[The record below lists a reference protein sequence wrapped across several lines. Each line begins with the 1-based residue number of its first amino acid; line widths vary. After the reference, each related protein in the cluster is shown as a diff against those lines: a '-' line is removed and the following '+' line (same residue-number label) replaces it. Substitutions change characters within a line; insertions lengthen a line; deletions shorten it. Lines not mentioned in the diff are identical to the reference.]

1 MNEEFNKLIEKN
13 TNGIFGQKG
22 SKLTFGNKDLLNF
35 IEKQKSYEIKSDFFY
50 QVMDAHIIEKKGI
63 QNIRKLMKE
72 FSSNYE
78 LNHNI
83 AVEYIKEHVAKKYR
97 ENDVNE
103 ILHSL
108 QLLKDEVDFKISD
121 YDLSYHFMYSAHLR
135 KEQIQSV
142 KPEFAVM
149 ALAYL
154 SDNIRLWN
162 SFNGHEQTRFLKD
175 CISHM
180 PYVGSQY
187 YRKHINIL
195 IKSANIDW
203 LNNENTNLL
212 VTCCDLDQ
220 IKIASFILS
229 GVKKEIPDSL
239 LDTTELFATVSRS
252 DDISPVYDFLMAHSD
267 MQKIYEKNSIN
278 KEKLNI
284 ELIAEKRQSFKSQDV
299 DIIEYYI
306 NNVNYEKRIS
316 DAITVWFEKNNLPE
330 MERIKMENMLLK
342 KDSENIKFNVKAT
355 NRL

>member
-1 MNEEFNKLIEKN
+1 MNEELNRLIEKN

-35 IEKQKSYEIKSDFFY
+35 IEKQKNYETKLDFFY

-78 LNHNI
+78 LNNNI
-83 AVEYIKEHVAKKYR
+83 AVEYIKDHVAKKYR
-97 ENDVNE
+97 ENNVNE

-121 YDLSYHFMYSAHLR
+121 YDLSYQFMSSAHLR

-154 SDNIRLWN
+154 SENLRLWN
-162 SFNGHEQTRFLKD
+162 SFNSHEQTRFLKN

-180 PYVGSQY
+180 PFVGSQY
-187 YRKHINIL
+187 YRKHVNVL
-195 IKSANIDW
+195 IKKADINW
-203 LNNENTNLL
+203 LDNKNDNLL
-212 VTCCDLDQ
+212 IICCNLDQ
-220 IKIASFILS
+220 IKISSFIIS
-229 GVKKEIPDSL
+229 RMKKEIPGNL
-239 LDTTELFATVSRS
+239 MDTSELFANVSRS
-252 DDISPVYDFLMAHSD
+252 DSVSPVYDFLMVNSNI
-267 MQKIYEKNSIN
+267 QKIYEQNSIN

-284 ELIAEKRQSFKSQDV
+284 ELIAEKRQSFKNQDV

-306 NNVNYEKRIS
+306 NHMNYEKRIS
-316 DAITVWFEKNNLPE
+316 DAISVWFEKNNLPE
-330 MERIKMENMLLK
+330 IERIKIENMLLK
-342 KDSENIKFNVKAT
+342 KDSESIKFNVKAT

>member
-13 TNGIFGQKG
+13 TSGIFGQKG

-35 IEKQKSYEIKSDFFY
+35 IEKQKNYETKSDFFY
-50 QVMDAHIIEKKGI
+50 QVIDAHIIEKKGI

-72 FSSNYE
+72 FSRNYE
-78 LNHNI
+78 LNDNI
-83 AVEYIKEHVAKKYR
+83 AVEYIKKHVAKKYR

-135 KEQIQSV
+135 KEQVQSV

-154 SDNIRLWN
+154 SENIRLWN

-252 DDISPVYDFLMAHSD
+252 DDISPVYDFLMAHSN

-278 KEKLNI
+278 QEKLNI

-316 DAITVWFEKNNLPE
+316 DAITVWFEKNNLAE